1 MPSSLSLYY
10 LISDD
15 EDDVEVNEFGLGESV
30 MIVSPN
36 FPSNY
41 ANNAKMEWLVSGP
54 EDSRIVANFH
64 SFELESGYDFLSIGS
79 GLDSSD
85 QTSLL
90 VTLSGSNLPEDV
102 VSISNDM
109 WITFTSDNSVTRQ
122 GFSVQI
128 SVFNITGTLINC
140 FLKTQRQI

>member
-1 MPSSLSLYY
+1 MPSSSSLY

-15 EDDVEVNEFGLGESV
+15 EDDVEVSEFGLGEFV
-30 MIVSPN
+30 TIVSPN

-41 ANNAKMEWLVSGP
+41 VNNAKMEWLVSGP
-54 EDSRIVANFH
+54 EGSRIVANFH
-64 SFELESGYDFLSIGS
+64 SFELESGYDFLSIGF
-79 GLDSSD
+79 GFDSSD

-102 VSISNDM
+102 ASVSNEM
-109 WITFTSDNSVTRQ
+109 WLTFTSDNSVTKQ

-128 SVFNITGTLINC
+128 STFPGNLYHLFFENPGAYSG
-140 FLKTQRQI
+140 